1 MNDQPTILMS
11 WKENVSFLPTV
22 HTKGQKK
29 ETIGGRQQGKK
40 IINIISTMRDHG

>member
-29 ETIGGRQQGKK
+29 GDDRWQTAGEK